1 MRRPN
6 LNLRW
11 GKVVTW
17 GLLAVAAAGAL
28 AVLFFL
34 FPQWRSARGD
44 APGRAVVHE
53 DKEAPR
59 LKRLGEDTLLV
70 PADVQRA
77 LDLRTVQV
85 VAASRPRK
93 LPSLTGTLAIDTNRL
108 VRIHARFAGE
118 VVSLGRAEEYDPSA
132 GPAAASSGRS
142 LRYGDTVRKGQLLA
156 VVWSKDLGEKKSE
169 LIDAVSKLKL
179 DREVLERLRT
189 LFKEGGTSER
199 GVREAERAVES
210 DQIAVARAERT
221 LRSWRLS
228 EDEIAAVRGE
238 AERLGRRAGAA
249 DDSWAR
255 VEVRSPQDGV
265 ILEKNVSQG
274 DLADTTTDLFKIA
287 DLSTLAVWAHAYEED
302 LPALQALPQPIEWT
316 LKMPSRPGAVF
327 RGRLEQIGKVIDP
340 NQHTALVFGRV
351 ENASGHLRV
360 GQFVT
365 AEVELPPS
373 PGEVEVPTPAL
384 IEDGQTS
391 TVFVQPDPTKPV
403 FVRRRVHVVRRFQDV
418 VYLLA
423 EPRPVRTGGAQPI
436 RAGEHVVA
444 GGAVLLNE
452 AIEDLPV
459 ARQ

>member
-1 MRRPN
+1 

-17 GLLAVAAAGAL
+17 GLLAVAGVGAL
-28 AVLFFL
+28 TALFFL
-34 FPQWRSARGD
+34 FPQWRAARGD
-44 APGRAVVHE
+44 APGREVVHE
-53 DKEAPR
+53 EKETPR
-59 LKRLGEDTLLV
+59 LKRLDENTLLV
-70 PADVQRA
+70 PADVQRS
-77 LDLRTVQV
+77 LDLHTVQV
-85 VAASRPRK
+85 IAAGRPRK
-93 LPSLTGTLAIDTNRL
+93 LPSLTGTLALDTNRL

-132 GPAAASSGRS
+132 GPTANSYSRP
-142 LRYGDTVRKGQLLA
+142 LRYGDSVRKNQLLA
-156 VVWSKDLGEKKSE
+156 VIWSKDLGEKKSE
-169 LIDAVSKLKL
+169 LVDAVSKLKL
-179 DREVLERLRT
+179 DREVLNRLRA

-199 GVREAERAVES
+199 SLREAERAVES
-210 DQIAVARAERT
+210 DLIAVARAERT

-228 EDEIAAVRGE
+228 EAEIAAVRGE
-238 AERLGRRAGAA
+238 AERLGRRAGEA
-249 DDSWAR
+249 DEAWAR

-302 LPALQALPQPIEWT
+302 LPLLQALPQPIEWT
-316 LKMPSRPGAVF
+316 LKMPSRPGVIF
-327 RGRLEQIGKVIDP
+327 HGRLEQIGKVIDP

-351 ENASGHLRV
+351 DNASGQLRV

-373 PGEVEVPTPAL
+373 PGEVEVPTAAL
-384 IEDGQTS
+384 IDDGQTS
-391 TVFVQPDPTKPV
+391 TVFVQPDPAKPV
-403 FVRRRVHVVRRFQDV
+403 FVRRRVQVVRRFQDV
-418 VYLLA
+418 VYLLS
-423 EPRPVRTGGAQPI
+423 EPRPLQAGGPEAI
-436 RAGEHVVA
+436 RPGESVIA

-459 ARQ
+459 ARK